1 MSWATPIEVED
12 SFVRWLCDL
21 GIPPAEGERLLLDGQ
36 KHRYK
41 ITGDRGTTRNGEY
54 CIYCDERPGGWAK
67 SWSAKHGVEY
77 AVWTYYQPGETPW
90 SDEEK
95 REYVKR
101 MEAQRAAAARQKEL
115 ERAKASAEAARKW
128 EAATAPRPGHPY
140 LKKKGLSGTHGARQL
155 GNLLVLP
162 IQNAFGAL
170 MNIQT
175 IAPDGEKRFHPGAP
189 KAGGFFVMGGR
200 DNPPAPSGHPPLQGG
215 QKSGELGQGFG
226 SAAPY

>member
-54 CIYCDERPGGWAK
+54 CIYCDDRPGGWAK

-77 AVWTYYQPGETPW
+77 AVWTYYQPGESPW

-95 REYVKR
+95 RE
-101 MEAQRAAAARQKEL
+101 
-115 ERAKASAEAARKW
+115 
-128 EAATAPRPGHPY
+128 T
-140 LKKKGLSGTHGARQL
+140 
-155 GNLLVLP
+155 LL
-162 IQNAFGAL
+162 
-170 MNIQT
+170 
-175 IAPDGEKRFHPGAP
+175 H
-189 KAGGFFVMGGR
+189 FVSRLRVG
-200 DNPPAPSGHPPLQGG
+200 
-215 QKSGELGQGFG
+215 
-226 SAAPY
+226 